1 MPLSLVGKK
10 ETWINMWIS
19 EIRVNNFRPFYGE
32 QTINF
37 KEDSKENFTIIEA
50 KSDTGKTT
58 FLSALCWCLYGHDLG
73 KYHEGDSHPFNWER
87 KDELE
92 EEESDYLEVEIT
104 LNDDADLKPRYIIDR
119 RVLCTKYGN
128 DINDEEDSLKIIE
141 WEGNKANSIDDPD
154 FCDKIINSILPE
166 DIHMFFLFEGE
177 KLEKRF
183 SFYEQDDIQAAIEKV
198 SQIQLVK
205 SALQH
210 IEKSMDRVYDGN
222 RDGKGNV
229 DIGKNMKAIE
239 RMNDE
244 IETHMAKKEIYIK
257 NLKIADSKIE
267 EIDDFLRKVN
277 IPLIGEWVEK
287 RKKLEEE
294 NNEFG
299 DKIESVQEK
308 VTESL
313 LKDAPLAICSSTLN
327 HLIENIEATSQKN
340 ELPPKI
346 KNVYVRELL
355 EKKICICG
363 RSLDPNENKD
373 AKEAVESLIKILNQ
387 NDLSDLAEKLIEGR
401 YALRDILKI
410 LPDKIIKLRNS
421 KLKEVDDLIQQVKKN
436 ELMIEKMNNN
446 LEEID
451 EEIITVKNRE
461 RSELNNSRDSQIRSI
476 TRIDDEIKSIND
488 KILIKRRE
496 LEGLA
501 KKLDN
506 YKTMK
511 KIADFM
517 DRAHNHLEV
526 INGDIL
532 EEVRAKVK
540 NKTFNSFINLHW
552 DKDNYS
558 NFEIDENYTMS
569 LKDSNENER
578 IYDIASGTKQ
588 VLLLSFISAL
598 AEVSGFK
605 FPIFIDTP
613 LANTDNSQ
621 RENIAKN
628 LPNYLKGNQ
637 VVLLVKDQEYTSKFR
652 SIIKDNICQEYRFVK
667 TGGRTEVRQ
676 WA

>member
-1 MPLSLVGKK
+1 
-10 ETWINMWIS
+10 MWIS
-19 EIRVNNFRPFYGE
+19 EVRINNFRPFYGE

-37 KEDSKENFTIIEA
+37 KESSNENFTVIEA
-50 KSDTGKTT
+50 MSDTGKTT

-73 KYHEGDSHPFNWER
+73 KYREENSHPFNWER

-177 KLEKRF
+177 KLDKTF
-183 SFYEQDDIQAAIEKV
+183 SFYEPDDIQAAIEKV

-257 NLKIADSKIE
+257 NLKVADSKIE

-287 RKKLEEE
+287 RKRLEEE

-410 LPDKIIKLRNS
+410 LPDTIIKERNS
-421 KLKEVDDLIQQVKKN
+421 KLTEVDDLTRQVKKN
-436 ELMIEKMNNN
+436 ELMIEKLNVK
-446 LEEID
+446 LEESD
-451 EEIITVKNRE
+451 EETITMKNSE
-461 RSELNNSRDSQIRSI
+461 RIGLISSRDPQIRSI
-476 TRIDDEIKSIND
+476 TRIDDEIESTKN
-488 KILIKRRE
+488 KILIERRE
-496 LEGLA
+496 LEQLA
-501 KKLDN
+501 KKQDN

-517 DRAHNHLEV
+517 DRAYDHLEV
-526 INGDIL
+526 INDDIL
-532 EEVRAKVK
+532 EEVRTKVK
-540 NKTFNSFINLHW
+540 NKTFDSFINLHW

-558 NFEIDENYTMS
+558 NFEIDENYCMS

-578 IYDIASGTKQ
+578 IYDIAGGPKQ
-588 VLLLSFISAL
+588 ILLLSFISAL

-667 TGGRTEVRQ
+667 TGGRTEVGQ

>member
-1 MPLSLVGKK
+1 MLLSSVGKK
-10 ETWINMWIS
+10 ETLINMWIS
-19 EIRVNNFRPFYGE
+19 EVRINNFRPFYGE

-37 KEDSKENFTIIEA
+37 KESSNENFTVIEA
-50 KSDTGKTT
+50 MSDTGKTT

-73 KYHEGDSHPFNWER
+73 KYREGNSHPFNWER

-104 LNDDADLKPRYIIDR
+104 LNDDADLKPRYILDR
-119 RVLCTKYGN
+119 KVLCTKYGN
-128 DINDEEDSLKIIE
+128 DIDDDGGFFKIIE
-141 WEGNKANSIDDPD
+141 WEGNKANSIDDSD

-183 SFYEQDDIQAAIEKV
+183 SFYEQDNIQAAIEKV

-210 IEKSMDRVYDGN
+210 LENSKDKVYNGKKEGKENTDIKKNTKS
-222 RDGKGNV
+222 
-229 DIGKNMKAIE
+229 
-239 RMNDE
+239 
-244 IETHMAKKEIYIK
+244 IETMKEEVETLKQKKEIYIN
-257 NLKIADSKIE
+257 NLNEAKSKIE
-267 EIDDFLRKVN
+267 EIDDFLSNVN
-277 IPLIGEWVEK
+277 IPLIEEWVEK
-287 RKKLEEE
+287 RTKSEAE
-294 NNEFG
+294 NNEFD
-299 DKIESVQEK
+299 DKIKSIQEE

-363 RSLDPNENKD
+363 RSLDSNENKD
-373 AKEAVESLIKILNQ
+373 AKKAAESLVKILNQ

-401 YALRDILKI
+401 YALRDILKVM
-410 LPDKIIKLRNS
+410 PDNIIKLRTSNLNKIDVLNKKVS
-421 KLKEVDDLIQQVKKN
+421 KN
-436 ELMIEKMNNN
+436 ELIIEKLNKN
-446 LEEID
+446 LEGSD
-451 EEIITVKNRE
+451 EETIRMKNSE
-461 RSELNNSRDSQIRSI
+461 RSVLINSRDPQIRSI
-476 TRIDDEIKSIND
+476 TRIDDDIKSIND

-496 LEGLA
+496 LEQLA
-501 KKLDN
+501 KKLDD
-506 YKTMK
+506 YKSMN
-511 KIADFM
+511 KIANFM
-517 DRAHNHLEV
+517 DRAYDYLEV
-526 INGDIL
+526 INDDIL
-532 EEVRAKVK
+532 EEVRTKVK
-540 NKTFNSFINLHW
+540 DKTFDSFINLHW

-558 NFEIDENYTMS
+558 YFEIDENYNMS
-569 LKDSNENER
+569 LKDLNENER

-598 AEVSGFK
+598 ADVSGFK

-652 SIIKDNICQEYRFVK
+652 SIIKDDVCQEYRFVK
-667 TGGRTEVRQ
+667 TGGRTEVRP

>member
-1 MPLSLVGKK
+1 
-10 ETWINMWIS
+10 MWIS
-19 EIRVNNFRPFYGE
+19 EVRINNFRPFYGE

-37 KEDSKENFTIIEA
+37 KESSNENFTVIEA
-50 KSDTGKTT
+50 MSDTGKTT

-73 KYHEGDSHPFNWER
+73 KYREENSHPFNWER

-410 LPDKIIKLRNS
+410 LPDTIIKERNS
-421 KLKEVDDLIQQVKKN
+421 KLTEVDDLTQQVKKN
-436 ELMIEKMNNN
+436 ELTIEKLNVK
-446 LEEID
+446 LEESD
-451 EEIITVKNRE
+451 EETITMKNSE
-461 RSELNNSRDSQIRSI
+461 RNGLISSRDPQIRSI
-476 TRIDDEIKSIND
+476 TRIDDEIESTKN
-488 KILIKRRE
+488 KILIERRE
-496 LEGLA
+496 LEQLA
-501 KKLDN
+501 KKQDN

-517 DRAHNHLEV
+517 DRAYDHLEV
-526 INGDIL
+526 INDDIL
-532 EEVRAKVK
+532 EEVRTKVK
-540 NKTFNSFINLHW
+540 NKTFDSFINLHW

-558 NFEIDENYTMS
+558 NFEIDENYCMS

-578 IYDIASGTKQ
+578 IYDIAGGPKQ
-588 VLLLSFISAL
+588 ILLLSFISAL

-667 TGGRTEVRQ
+667 TGGRTEVGQ

>member
-1 MPLSLVGKK
+1 
-10 ETWINMWIS
+10 MWIS
-19 EIRVNNFRPFYGE
+19 EVRINNFRPFYGE

-37 KEDSKENFTIIEA
+37 KESSNENFTVIEA
-50 KSDTGKTT
+50 MSDTGKTT

-73 KYHEGDSHPFNWER
+73 KYREENSHPFNWER

-177 KLEKRF
+177 KLDKTF
-183 SFYEQDDIQAAIEKV
+183 SFYEPDDIQAAIEKV

-257 NLKIADSKIE
+257 NLKVADSKIE
-267 EIDDFLRKVN
+267 EIDNFLRKVN

-410 LPDKIIKLRNS
+410 LPDTIIKERNS
-421 KLKEVDDLIQQVKKN
+421 KLTEVDDLTQQVKKN
-436 ELMIEKMNNN
+436 ELMIEKLNVK
-446 LEEID
+446 LEESD
-451 EEIITVKNRE
+451 EETITMKNSE
-461 RSELNNSRDSQIRSI
+461 RNGLISSRDPQIRSI
-476 TRIDDEIKSIND
+476 TRIDDEIESTKN
-488 KILIKRRE
+488 KILIERRE
-496 LEGLA
+496 LEQLA
-501 KKLDN
+501 KKQDN

-517 DRAHNHLEV
+517 DRAYDHLEV
-526 INGDIL
+526 INDDIL
-532 EEVRAKVK
+532 EEVRTKVK
-540 NKTFNSFINLHW
+540 NKTFDSFINLHW

-558 NFEIDENYTMS
+558 NFEIDENYCMS

-578 IYDIASGTKQ
+578 IYDIAGGPKQ
-588 VLLLSFISAL
+588 ILLLSFISAL

-667 TGGRTEVRQ
+667 TGGRTEVGQ

>member
-1 MPLSLVGKK
+1 M
-10 ETWINMWIS
+10 INMWIS

-37 KEDSKENFTIIEA
+37 KELSKEKFTIIEA

-73 KYHEGDSHPFNWER
+73 KYREGDSHPFNWER

-104 LNDDADLKPRYIIDR
+104 LNDDADLKPRYIINR

-128 DINDEEDSLKIIE
+128 DIDDDGDSLKIIE

-177 KLEKRF
+177 KLEKIF
-183 SFYEQDDIQAAIEKV
+183 SFYEQDNIQAAIEKV

-210 IEKSMDRVYDGN
+210 IENSMDKVYDGN
-222 RDGKGNV
+222 KEGKGNV
-229 DIGKNMKAIE
+229 DIKKNTKAIE
-239 RMNDE
+239 TMKEENE
-244 IETHMAKKEIYIK
+244 ILKTKKEIYIK
-257 NLKIADSKIE
+257 NLEEADSKIE
-267 EIDDFLRKVN
+267 DIDDFLSKVN
-277 IPLIGEWVEK
+277 VPLIGEWVEK
-287 RKKLEEE
+287 RTKLEEE
-294 NNEFG
+294 NIGLG
-299 DKIESVQEK
+299 DEIKSVQEQ

-327 HLIENIEATSQKN
+327 HLIKNIEATSQKN

-373 AKEAVESLIKILNQ
+373 AKKAAESLLIILNQ

-401 YALRDILKI
+401 YALKDILKI
-410 LPDKIIKLRNS
+410 LPDKIIKLREL
-421 KLKEVDDLIQQVKKN
+421 KLKEVDDLIQKVNKN
-436 ELMIEKMNNN
+436 DLMVEKINED

-451 EEIITVKNRE
+451 EETIMVKNSE
-461 RSELNNSRDSQIRSI
+461 RSGLKNSRDSQIRSI
-476 TRIDDEIKSIND
+476 TRIDDDINSMND
-488 KILIKRRE
+488 KILVKRRE
-496 LEGLA
+496 LEQLA

-506 YKTMK
+506 YQTMT

-517 DRAHNHLEV
+517 DRAYNHLEV
-526 INGDIL
+526 INDDIL
-532 EEVRAKVK
+532 EEVRVKVK

-569 LKDSNENER
+569 LKDSNGNER

-621 RENIAKN
+621 RENIANN

-637 VVLLVKDQEYTSKFR
+637 VVLLVKDQEYSSKFR

-667 TGGRTEVRQ
+667 TGGKTEVRQ

>member
-1 MPLSLVGKK
+1 
-10 ETWINMWIS
+10 MWIS
-19 EIRVNNFRPFYGE
+19 NIRVNNFRPFYGE
-32 QTINF
+32 QTIGF
-37 KEDSKENFTIIEA
+37 KDGSQEKFTIIEA

-73 KYHEGDSHPFNWER
+73 KYREGDSHPFNWER

-104 LNDDADLKPRYIIDR
+104 LNDDGDSKPRYIINR
-119 RVLCTKYGN
+119 RALCTKYGN
-128 DINDEEDSLKIIE
+128 DIDDEGDISLKIIE
-141 WEGNKANSIDDPD
+141 WEGNKSNHIDDENL
-154 FCDKIINSILPE
+154 CDKIINSILPE

-177 KLEKRF
+177 KLEKIF
-183 SFYEQDDIQAAIEKV
+183 SFYEEDNIQAAIEKV

-205 SALQH
+205 SALEH
-210 IEKSMDRVYDGN
+210 IVNSKEKVYDGN
-222 RDGKGNV
+222 SEGKGN
-229 DIGKNMKAIE
+229 DNINKNKRAIE
-239 RMNDE
+239 TMKREVE
-244 IETHMAKKEIYIK
+244 ILEKKKGIYISDLEVA
-257 NLKIADSKIE
+257 NSKIE
-267 EIDDFLRKVN
+267 EIDDFLSKVN
-277 IPLIGEWVEK
+277 IPLIGEWIEK

-294 NNEFG
+294 NNELG
-299 DKIESVQEK
+299 EKINSIQIE
-308 VTESL
+308 VTKSL
-313 LKDAPLAICSSTLN
+313 LKYAPLAMCSGTLN
-327 HLIENIEATSQKN
+327 HLIDNIEATSQKN

-346 KNVYVRELL
+346 KNVYVKELL

-363 RSLDPNENKD
+363 RSLDSNENED
-373 AKEAVESLIKILNQ
+373 AKKAAETLEEILNQ

-401 YALRDILKI
+401 YALKDILKI
-410 LPDKIIKLRNS
+410 LPEKLIKVRESN
-421 KLKEVDDLIQQVKKN
+421 LKEIEGLITKVNKNDLI
-436 ELMIEKMNNN
+436 IENINKN
-446 LEEID
+446 LEDID
-451 EEIITVKNRE
+451 EETITSKNNE
-461 RSELNNSRDSQIRSI
+461 RILLKKSRDAQIRSI
-476 TRIDDEIKSIND
+476 ERIDGEIKSIND

-496 LEGLA
+496 FEQLA

-506 YKTMK
+506 YKSMK

-517 DRAHNHLEV
+517 DRAYEHLEV
-526 INGDIL
+526 INDDVL
-532 EEVRAKVK
+532 EEVRVKVK

-569 LKDSNENER
+569 LKDSSENER

-652 SIIKDNICQEYRFVK
+652 SIIEDNIYQEYRFVK
-667 TGGRTEVRQ
+667 TGGRTEVGQ

>member
-1 MPLSLVGKK
+1 
-10 ETWINMWIS
+10 MWIS
-19 EIRVNNFRPFYGE
+19 EVRINNFRPFYGE

-37 KEDSKENFTIIEA
+37 KESSNENFTVIEA
-50 KSDTGKTT
+50 MSDTGKTT

-73 KYHEGDSHPFNWER
+73 KYREENSHPFNWER

-177 KLEKRF
+177 KLDKTF
-183 SFYEQDDIQAAIEKV
+183 SFYEPDDIQAAIEKV

-257 NLKIADSKIE
+257 NLKVADSKIE

-410 LPDKIIKLRNS
+410 LPDTIIKERNS
-421 KLKEVDDLIQQVKKN
+421 KLTEVDDLTQQVKKN
-436 ELMIEKMNNN
+436 ELMIEKLNVK
-446 LEEID
+446 LEESD
-451 EEIITVKNRE
+451 EETITMKNSE
-461 RSELNNSRDSQIRSI
+461 RNGLISSRDPQIRSI
-476 TRIDDEIKSIND
+476 TRIDDEIESTKN
-488 KILIKRRE
+488 KILIERRE
-496 LEGLA
+496 LEQLA
-501 KKLDN
+501 KKQDN

-517 DRAHNHLEV
+517 DRAYDHLEV
-526 INGDIL
+526 INDDIL
-532 EEVRAKVK
+532 EEVRTKVK
-540 NKTFNSFINLHW
+540 NKTFDSFINLHW

-558 NFEIDENYTMS
+558 NFEIDENYCMS

-578 IYDIASGTKQ
+578 IYDIAGGPKQ
-588 VLLLSFISAL
+588 ILLLSFISAL

-667 TGGRTEVRQ
+667 TGGRTEVGQ

>member
-1 MPLSLVGKK
+1 
-10 ETWINMWIS
+10 MWIS
-19 EIRVNNFRPFYGE
+19 EVRINNFRPFYGE

-37 KEDSKENFTIIEA
+37 KESSNENFTVIEA
-50 KSDTGKTT
+50 MSDTGKTT

-73 KYHEGDSHPFNWER
+73 KYREENSHPFNWER

-177 KLEKRF
+177 KLDKTF
-183 SFYEQDDIQAAIEKV
+183 SFYEPDDIQAAIEKV

-257 NLKIADSKIE
+257 NLKVADSKIE

-410 LPDKIIKLRNS
+410 LPDTIIKERNS
-421 KLKEVDDLIQQVKKN
+421 KLTEVDDLTQQVKKN
-436 ELMIEKMNNN
+436 ELMIEKLNVE
-446 LEEID
+446 LEESD
-451 EEIITVKNRE
+451 EETITMKNSE
-461 RSELNNSRDSQIRSI
+461 RNGLISSRDPQIRSI
-476 TRIDDEIKSIND
+476 TRIDDEIESTKN
-488 KILIKRRE
+488 KILIERRE
-496 LEGLA
+496 LEQLA
-501 KKLDN
+501 KKQDN

-517 DRAHNHLEV
+517 DRAYDHLEV
-526 INGDIL
+526 INDDIL
-532 EEVRAKVK
+532 EEVRTKVK
-540 NKTFNSFINLHW
+540 NKTFDSFINLHW

-558 NFEIDENYTMS
+558 NFEIDENYCMS

-578 IYDIASGTKQ
+578 IYDIAGGPKQ
-588 VLLLSFISAL
+588 ILLLSFISAL

-667 TGGRTEVRQ
+667 TGGRTEVGQ

>member
-1 MPLSLVGKK
+1 
-10 ETWINMWIS
+10 MWIS
-19 EIRVNNFRPFYGE
+19 EVRINNFRPFYGE

-37 KEDSKENFTIIEA
+37 KESSNENFTVIEA
-50 KSDTGKTT
+50 MSDTGKTT

-73 KYHEGDSHPFNWER
+73 KYREENSHPFNWER

-177 KLEKRF
+177 KLDKTF
-183 SFYEQDDIQAAIEKV
+183 SFYEPDDIQAAIEKV

-257 NLKIADSKIE
+257 NLKVADSKIE

-299 DKIESVQEK
+299 DKIESLQEK

-401 YALRDILKI
+401 YALKDILKI
-410 LPDKIIKLRNS
+410 LPEKLIKVRES
-421 KLKEVDDLIQQVKKN
+421 KLKEIEDLITKVNKNDLIIENVDN
-436 ELMIEKMNNN
+436 ELEGV
-446 LEEID
+446 D
-451 EEIITVKNRE
+451 EETITLKNNE
-461 RSELNNSRDSQIRSI
+461 RKLLKKSRDAQIRSI
-476 TRIDDEIKSIND
+476 ERIDGEIKSIND

-496 LEGLA
+496 FEQLV

-517 DRAHNHLEV
+517 DRAYDHLEV
-526 INGDIL
+526 INDDIL
-532 EEVRAKVK
+532 EEVRTKVK
-540 NKTFNSFINLHW
+540 NKTFDSFINLHW

-558 NFEIDENYTMS
+558 NFEIDENYCMS

-578 IYDIASGTKQ
+578 IYDIAGGPKQ
-588 VLLLSFISAL
+588 ILLLSFISAL

-667 TGGRTEVRQ
+667 TGGRTEVGQ

>member
-1 MPLSLVGKK
+1 
-10 ETWINMWIS
+10 MWIS
-19 EIRVNNFRPFYGE
+19 EVRINNFRPFYGE

-37 KEDSKENFTIIEA
+37 KESSNENFTVIEA
-50 KSDTGKTT
+50 MSDTGKTT

-73 KYHEGDSHPFNWER
+73 KYREENSHPFNWER

-177 KLEKRF
+177 KLDKRF
-183 SFYEQDDIQAAIEKV
+183 SFYEPDDIQAAIEKV

-244 IETHMAKKEIYIK
+244 IETHMAKKEIYMK
-257 NLKIADSKIE
+257 NLKVADSKIE

-346 KNVYVRELL
+346 KNVYVSELL

-363 RSLDPNENKD
+363 RGLDPNENKD

-410 LPDKIIKLRNS
+410 LPDTIIKERNS
-421 KLKEVDDLIQQVKKN
+421 KLTEVDDLTQQVKKN
-436 ELMIEKMNNN
+436 ELEIEKLNVK
-446 LEEID
+446 LEESD
-451 EEIITVKNRE
+451 EEIITMKNSE
-461 RSELNNSRDSQIRSI
+461 RIGLISSRDPQIRSI
-476 TRIDDEIKSIND
+476 TRIDDEIESTKN
-488 KILIKRRE
+488 KILIERRE
-496 LEGLA
+496 LEQLA
-501 KKLDN
+501 KKQDN

-517 DRAHNHLEV
+517 DRAYDHLEV
-526 INGDIL
+526 INDDIL
-532 EEVRAKVK
+532 EEVRTKVK
-540 NKTFNSFINLHW
+540 NKTFDSFINLHW

-558 NFEIDENYTMS
+558 NFEIDENYCMS

-578 IYDIASGTKQ
+578 IYDIAGGPKQ
-588 VLLLSFISAL
+588 ILLLSFISAL

-667 TGGRTEVRQ
+667 TGGRTEVGQ

>member
-1 MPLSLVGKK
+1 
-10 ETWINMWIS
+10 MWIS
-19 EIRVNNFRPFYGE
+19 EVRINNFRPFYGE

-37 KEDSKENFTIIEA
+37 KEYSNENFTVIEA
-50 KSDTGKTT
+50 MSDTGKTT

-73 KYHEGDSHPFNWER
+73 KYREENSHPFNWER

-92 EEESDYLEVEIT
+92 DEESDYLEVEIT

-177 KLEKRF
+177 KLDKTF
-183 SFYEQDDIQAAIEKV
+183 SFYEPDDIQAAIEKV

-205 SALQH
+205 SAIQH

-257 NLKIADSKIE
+257 NLKVADSKIE

-410 LPDKIIKLRNS
+410 LPDTIIKERNS
-421 KLKEVDDLIQQVKKN
+421 KLTEVDDLTQQVKKN
-436 ELMIEKMNNN
+436 ELVIGKLNVK
-446 LEEID
+446 LEESD
-451 EEIITVKNRE
+451 EETITMKNSE
-461 RSELNNSRDSQIRSI
+461 RIGLISSRDPQIRSI
-476 TRIDDEIKSIND
+476 TRIDDEIESTKN
-488 KILIKRRE
+488 KILIERRE
-496 LEGLA
+496 LEQLA
-501 KKLDN
+501 KKQDN

-517 DRAHNHLEV
+517 DRAYDHLEV
-526 INGDIL
+526 INDDIL
-532 EEVRAKVK
+532 EEVRTKVK
-540 NKTFNSFINLHW
+540 NKTFDSFINLHW

-558 NFEIDENYTMS
+558 NFEIDENYCMS

-578 IYDIASGTKQ
+578 IYDIAGGPKQ
-588 VLLLSFISAL
+588 ILLLSFISAL

-667 TGGRTEVRQ
+667 TGGRTEVGQ

>member
-1 MPLSLVGKK
+1 
-10 ETWINMWIS
+10 MWIS
-19 EIRVNNFRPFYGE
+19 EVRINNFRPFYGE

-37 KEDSKENFTIIEA
+37 KESSNENFTVIEA
-50 KSDTGKTT
+50 MSDTGKTT

-73 KYHEGDSHPFNWER
+73 KYREENSHPFNWER

-177 KLEKRF
+177 KLDKKF
-183 SFYEQDDIQAAIEKV
+183 SFYEPDDIQAAIEKV

-257 NLKIADSKIE
+257 NLKVADSKIE

-287 RKKLEEE
+287 RKRLEEE

-410 LPDKIIKLRNS
+410 LPDTIIKERNS
-421 KLKEVDDLIQQVKKN
+421 KLTEVDDLTQQVKKN
-436 ELMIEKMNNN
+436 ELVIEKLNVK
-446 LEEID
+446 LEESD
-451 EEIITVKNRE
+451 EETITMKNSE
-461 RSELNNSRDSQIRSI
+461 RNGLISSRDPQIRSI
-476 TRIDDEIKSIND
+476 TRIDDEIESTKN
-488 KILIKRRE
+488 KILIERRE
-496 LEGLA
+496 LEQLA
-501 KKLDN
+501 KKQDN

-517 DRAHNHLEV
+517 DRAYDHLEV
-526 INGDIL
+526 INDDIL
-532 EEVRAKVK
+532 EEVRTKVK
-540 NKTFNSFINLHW
+540 NKTFDSFINLHW

-558 NFEIDENYTMS
+558 NFEIDENYCMS

-578 IYDIASGTKQ
+578 IYDIAGGPKQ
-588 VLLLSFISAL
+588 ILLLSFISAL

-667 TGGRTEVRQ
+667 TGGRTEVGQ